1 MIACD
6 TNVIVAYFDGDAGAE
21 VDRVDAAL
29 STGDL
34 VLPPVVI
41 TEVLSDP
48 KASAALKTLLD
59 RCTTLAVDAGY
70 WARAGAL
77 RETLLRQK
85 LKARTA
91 DALIAQS
98 CIDHD
103 VALITRYADFRH
115 FAKHC
120 GLKLA

>member
-6 TNVIVAYFDGDAGAE
+6 TNVIVAYFGGDAGAD

-29 STGDL
+29 ATGDL
-34 VLPPVVI
+34 VLPPVVV

-59 RCTTLAVDAGY
+59 RCTTLAVDEGY
-70 WARAGAL
+70 WARAGVL
-77 RETLLRQK
+77 RANLFRQRLTAK
-85 LKARTA
+85 TA

-103 VALITRYADFRH
+103 VALLTRDADFRDLT
-115 FAKHC
+115 KHC
-120 GLKLA
+120 GLKLV

>member
-6 TNVIVAYFDGDAGAE
+6 TNILIAYLEGETGADLE
-21 VDRVDAAL
+21 RADCALAA
-29 STGDL
+29 GDL
-34 VLPPVVI
+34 ALPPVVI
-41 TEVLSDP
+41 TEILSDP
-48 KASAALKTLLD
+48 KAATAVKTLLAECAILD
-59 RCTTLAVDAGY
+59 VSEGF

-77 RETLLRQK
+77 RAVLHKNK
-85 LKARTA
+85 LKAGTA

-103 VALITRYADFRH
+103 VALITRDADFRH

-120 GLKLA
+120 GLRLA